1 MCGKAFHRRKVNGQ
15 VSRQR
20 FCSDLCRTNSTKM
33 HDRESVLAIKMVKYW
48 TGVRQ
53 ADMDSEVI
61 ALARMYQM
69 VKRELEARGVRIGRS
84 RIVSSPTV

>member
-1 MCGKAFHRRKVNGQ
+1 
-15 VSRQR
+15 
-20 FCSDLCRTNSTKM
+20 M
-33 HDRESVLAIKMVKYW
+33 HDKEDVLAIKMVKYW

-53 ADMDSEVI
+53 ADMDSEVV

>member
-1 MCGKAFHRRKVNGQ
+1 
-15 VSRQR
+15 
-20 FCSDLCRTNSTKM
+20 M

-53 ADMDSEVI
+53 ADMDAEVV

-69 VKRELEARGVRIGRS
+69 VKRELEARGIKIGRTIS
-84 RIVSSPTV
+84 TSSPTV